1 MEINSNQQPSSNA
14 HTNLNSGGLGNAQR
28 PGEHLRQ
35 LRLAQK
41 RELADVARELSMA
54 ERQVIA
60 LESDDY
66 KALPEPAFI
75 KGYFRAYAR
84 LLGTDATPLIARFN
98 EIYTSDTGL
107 PNNHALE
114 NSPLKALGRL
124 QRGRKPRFKW
134 AKWLLILLIAAA
146 VISAVVAGMRAL
158 KSKPSSEVDGAEVP
172 VESVSATTVEPTVL
186 ELPATT
192 VHQRDQLTLSFS
204 RPATA
209 LIKDATGKTLVSGT
223 QEKPLTLEGDSPFEI
238 RLDDPKA
245 VQLKLNGEEIGL
257 GTYTQSSGKA
267 EFRLSR

>member
-1 MEINSNQQPSSNA
+1 MEINSNQQPPSNA
-14 HTNLNSGGLGNAQR
+14 NPSINSGGLGNAQR

-41 RELADVARELSMA
+41 RELADVARDLSMA

-66 KALPEPAFI
+66 KSLPEPAFI
-75 KGYFRAYAR
+75 KGYFRSYAR

-114 NSPLKALGRL
+114 NSPLKTLGRL
-124 QRGRKPRFKW
+124 QRGRKPRLKW
-134 AKWLLILLIAAA
+134 VKWLLILLAL
-146 VISAVVAGMRAL
+146 SALIFALVAGVRAL
-158 KSKPSSEVDGAEVP
+158 KSKPSNNTLDNEVA
-172 VESVSATTVEPTVL
+172 VESISASNTAPTVL

-192 VHQRDQLTLSFS
+192 AHQRDQLTLSFS
-204 RPATA
+204 RPATVS
-209 LIKDATGKTLVSGT
+209 IKDATGKTLASGR
-223 QEKPLTLEGDSPFEI
+223 QENPLTLEGDSPFEI
-238 RLDDPKA
+238 RLDDPTA
-245 VQLKLNGEEIGL
+245 VQLKLNGEQIGL

>member
-1 MEINSNQQPSSNA
+1 MEINSNQQPHSNA
-14 HTNLNSGGLGNAQR
+14 NPNAGGLGNAQR

-75 KGYFRAYAR
+75 KGYFRSYAR

-114 NSPLKALGRL
+114 NSPLKTLGRL
-124 QRGRKPRFKW
+124 QRGRKPRIKW
-134 AKWLLILLIAAA
+134 VKWLMILLALAALIFA
-146 VISAVVAGMRAL
+146 LVAGVRML
-158 KSKPSSEVDGAEVP
+158 KNKPSNTAVDTDEVA
-172 VESVSATTVEPTVL
+172 VESVSATPTVV
-186 ELPATT
+186 ELPSAAA
-192 VHQRDQLTLSFS
+192 HQRDQLSLSFS
-204 RPATA
+204 RPATV
-209 LIKDATGKTLVSGT
+209 LIKDATGKTLASGR
-223 QEKPLTLEGDSPFEI
+223 QDAALTLDGDSPFEI

-257 GTYTQSSGKA
+257 ATYTQSSGKA